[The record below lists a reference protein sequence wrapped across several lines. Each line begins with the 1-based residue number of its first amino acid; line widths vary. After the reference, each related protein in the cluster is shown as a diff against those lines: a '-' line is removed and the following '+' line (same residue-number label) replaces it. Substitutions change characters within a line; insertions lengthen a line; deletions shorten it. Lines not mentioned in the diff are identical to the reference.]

1 MRVTVCAVLGSQI
14 QLGVPLPAHPTGDLG
29 MIMSLSQT
37 PCATSG
43 ACCVN
48 GQCANWAGAHL
59 SSNGCI
65 HVRGPRGA
73 TRASMLRRLRNAPP
87 RRCSTRD

>member
-1 MRVTVCAVLGSQI
+1 MLLLRAVLPSQI
-14 QLGVPLPAHPTGDLG
+14 QLGVPLPGHPTGDLG
-29 MIMSLSQT
+29 MIMTLSQT
-37 PCATSG
+37 PCATAG

-65 HVRGPRGA
+65 HVRAAHACPS
-73 TRASMLRRLRNAPP
+73 RAHRI
-87 RRCSTRD
+87 